1 MRIAIFFMLL
11 SFLAKGQT
19 DSARMVPLVGV
30 QFSGQ
35 LPGGELVKRFGP
47 NLNAGGMFALKTKKN
62 FIVGVE
68 SGYFFG
74 RNVKENVLSN
84 LMTSDGFVID
94 NEGYPA
100 DIRITERGLGVH
112 VFFGKVFDLL
122 SANRNSGVMIT
133 VGAGYLQHKVKL
145 YDAQQKIAA
154 LSGELV
160 RGYDRLSGGPSLTQ
174 FVGYL
179 FLSQRRMVNF
189 YFGVEFYEAFTRS
202 YRQLNYDTGL
212 RDTKQRTDILTG
224 FRFGWLLPLYKK
236 RPDEYYFY

>member
-1 MRIAIFFMLL
+1 
-11 SFLAKGQT
+11 
-19 DSARMVPLVGV
+19 
-30 QFSGQ
+30 
-35 LPGGELVKRFGP
+35 
-47 NLNAGGMFALKTKKN
+47 
-62 FIVGVE
+62 
-68 SGYFFG
+68 
-74 RNVKENVLSN
+74 
-84 LMTSDGFVID
+84 
-94 NEGYPA
+94 
-100 DIRITERGLGVH
+100 
-112 VFFGKVFDLL
+112 
-122 SANRNSGVMIT
+122 
-133 VGAGYLQHKVKL
+133 VKL